1 MASMTGMTGTTTT
14 SDKTGRGVQKAGH
27 LQFGSRGVH
36 LQITRQFL
44 PTLLRQE
51 KQGLPLPQQ
60 AVTGGKLR
68 HLPIR
73 HIRIRVKGLTD
84 IKLLAL

>member
-1 MASMTGMTGTTTT
+1 MTGTTTT
-14 SDKTGRGVQKAGH
+14 ADKTGRGVQKTGY
-27 LQFGSRGVH
+27 LQFGSRGIH
-36 LQITRQFL
+36 LQVTRQFL
-44 PTLLRQE
+44 LTLLRQE

-60 AVTGGKLR
+60 TMTGGKLR